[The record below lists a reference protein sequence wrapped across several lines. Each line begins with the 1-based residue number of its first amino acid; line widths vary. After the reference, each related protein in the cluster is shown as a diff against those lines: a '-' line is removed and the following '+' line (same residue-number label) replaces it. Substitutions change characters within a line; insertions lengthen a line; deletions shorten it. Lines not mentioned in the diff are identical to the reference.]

1 MKRCAVKFTVFE
13 IDYHGRSFRIGSAD
27 SLTEAK
33 KIARNALRKSKHE
46 YPCFIM
52 SGGKC
57 VADLR

>member
-1 MKRCAVKFTVFE
+1 MKFIVFE

-27 SLTEAK
+27 TLNEAK

-46 YPCFIM
+46 YPCYIM